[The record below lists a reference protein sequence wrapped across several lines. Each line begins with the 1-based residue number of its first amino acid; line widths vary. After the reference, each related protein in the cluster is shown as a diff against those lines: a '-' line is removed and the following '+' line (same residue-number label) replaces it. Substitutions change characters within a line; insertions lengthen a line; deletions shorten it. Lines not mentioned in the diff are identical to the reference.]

1 MKTRRNILIILG
13 LVLLLGGSYAFYT
26 YQKYSG
32 MQNLLNGEIYL
43 NYLEDNEVHIS
54 GIFPETK
61 EEALKR
67 NDNTVSFKV
76 LSKNTSDK
84 DIYYGITLN
93 YGEEISNKIRIN
105 AKYVMIYLECDGKV
119 LIDGIRY
126 SDFNNRRIYVDKI
139 DAKTYTETTKNYTLR
154 FWIDEE
160 TTISD
165 TDSNASYKA
174 TEWAN
179 SYLNFK
185 VNVDAGL
192 EMMNMPLSM
201 ETNDTYVENN
211 KAYFIA
217 KISNFINVED
227 LGKDSNDTMNLKVSG
242 TNSDIKFSYKDSEG
256 NTVEEKSDTLDLN
269 YLFTKNKIVEI
280 QVFVHP
286 NNDANGKTNVLLE
299 IYKNKELMQ
308 SFIKRVEVKGNNYC
322 LNNGF
327 NKLVDCM
334 LVSDSLSESV
344 DVAKTNISNKG
355 EPNLNDTAPTYTYVE
370 NIEQNKSN
378 VYITNKNTFYF
389 SKSYTFNSEFG
400 TYTLTN
406 PIIDKLSD
414 KYIGYYTLGTTGDA
428 GYQNGNKMYKI
439 NGVNITETENNKIS
453 EISNADVYTYKV
465 FGTIQSEVGLYKTV
479 DDYGDVYYYRGN
491 VQNNNVYFG
500 GYYWKIIRIN
510 GDNSLR
516 MIYQGKSPTG
526 KGTSTSI
533 NNTSYQY
540 NTRISDPT
548 YVGYMYGKNF
558 DHQIG
563 NEIIYDIF
571 QASTKYYFSDSYEFD
586 ETSEI
591 YKLKGNMK
599 QGTLS
604 EMKDEF
610 ETYPYTCIS
619 TSSTESCE
627 ILIKINSFVSE
638 TSAKVQYYS
647 YSSTSLDGTRTNE
660 ISNNIKIQL
669 DKWYETNI
677 LNNYDSDGN
686 LLENYVVDATFC
698 NDRSITNKTYNS
710 GYRVDI
716 GTNYSAYSRFA
727 ESSSKIPTLKC
738 SSDMRDKFSVTSSRG
753 NAKLTYPIALITTDE
768 VVLAGGRYNLK
779 NSDFFLANG
788 VSQWTMT
795 PSFYDGI
802 YQTSSIWNIRP
813 DGLLTHWSYT
823 TSSYAA
829 RPVINIRADVL
840 ISQGDGTT
848 NNPYYLKLK

>member
-1 MKTRRNILIILG
+1 MKTRKNILMVLG

-67 NDNTVSFKV
+67 DDNTISFKV

-93 YGEEISNKIRIN
+93 YGEEISNKVRID
-105 AKYVMIYLECDGKV
+105 AKYIMIYLECDGKV

-154 FWIDEE
+154 FWVDEE

-192 EMMNMPLSM
+192 ETMNMPLSM
-201 ETNDTYVENN
+201 ETSDTYVENN

-217 KISNFINVED
+217 KISNFINMED
-227 LGKDSNDTMNLKVSG
+227 IGKDSNDTMNLKVIG

-256 NTVEEKSDTLDLN
+256 NTVEEKSDTLDLT
-269 YLFTKNKIVEI
+269 YLFTKNKTVEI

-344 DVAKTNISNKG
+344 DVAKTNIANKG

-370 NIEQNKSN
+370 QLTEN
-378 VYITNKNTFYF
+378 VENPYSITGYKFNF
-389 SKSYTFNSEFG
+389 SKTYEFDSNTGTFNLTGNIITDYLSDDYVGYWTGGG
-400 TYTLTN
+400 TNMGSY
-406 PIIDKLSD
+406 KLSNIY
-414 KYIGYYTLGTTGDA
+414 YIKEVNVLNDI
-428 GYQNGNKMYKI
+428 YKI
-439 NGVNITETENNKIS
+439 KKS
-453 EISNADVYTYKV
+453 DKRTYK
-465 FGTIQSEVGLYKTV
+465 IASSIRSEVGLYKTE
-479 DDYGDVYYYRGN
+479 DDYGDVYYYRGD

-500 GYYWKIIRIN
+500 GFYWKIIRTN
-510 GDNSLR
+510 GDGSLR
-516 MIYQGKSPTG
+516 LIYNGDIKNA
-526 KGTSTSI
+526 TSNNTSI
-533 NNTSYQY
+533 NNLLYQY
-540 NTRISDPT
+540 NKRSSDPT
-548 YVGYMYGKNF
+548 YIGYMYGKSF
-558 DHQIG
+558 EHQISDETVY
-563 NEIIYDIF
+563 NNIVV
-571 QASTKYYFSDSYEFD
+571 ATKYYFANNYEFD
-586 ETSEI
+586 EKNET
-591 YKLKGNMK
+591 YKLNGNMK
-599 QGTLS
+599 QGTFS

-610 ETYPYTCIS
+610 KTYPYTCRN
-619 TSSTESCE
+619 TSSTGSCE
-627 ILIKINSFVSE
+627 VLIKVNSLVSE

-660 ISNNIKIQL
+660 ISSNAKTQL
-669 DKWYETNI
+669 DKWYATNI
-677 LNNYDSDGN
+677 VGQTDDDGN
-686 LLENYVVDATFC
+686 LLTNYIVDAKFC
-698 NDRSITNKTYNS
+698 NDRSITDKTYNS
-710 GYRVDI
+710 GYKLGRH
-716 GTNYSAYSRFA
+716 TLYSPYTRLYANSNKTA
-727 ESSSKIPTLKC
+727 TLKC
-738 SSDMRDKFSVTSSRG
+738 SSDVRDQFSITSIYG
-753 NAKLTYPIALITTDE
+753 NGTLTYPIALITADE
-768 VVLAGGRYNLK
+768 VALAGGKDNTK
-779 NSDFFLANG
+779 NENYYLHTNNSY
-788 VSQWTMT
+788 WTMT
-795 PSFYDGI
+795 SSFFDTTTI
-802 YQTSSIWNIRP
+802 SAVVWN
-813 DGLLTHWSYT
+813 
-823 TSSYAA
+823 
-829 RPVINIRADVL
+829 VRATGVLIPWDSVTNTMGVRAVVNVRSDVL
-840 ISQGDGTT
+840 ISSGDGTMDS
-848 NNPYYLKLK
+848 PYQLRLK

>member
-1 MKTRRNILIILG
+1 MKTRKNILMVLG
-13 LVLLLGGSYAFYT
+13 LVLLLGGSYAFYN
-26 YQKYSG
+26 YQKYSD

-67 NDNTVSFKV
+67 DDNTISFKV

-93 YGEEISNKIRIN
+93 YGEEISNKIRIDS
-105 AKYVMIYLECDGKV
+105 KYIMIYLECDGKV

-154 FWIDEE
+154 FWVDEE
-160 TTISD
+160 TSISD

-192 EMMNMPLSM
+192 EEMNMPLSM
-201 ETNDTYVENN
+201 ETSDTYVENN

-217 KISNFINVED
+217 KISNFINMED
-227 LGKDSNDTMNLKVSG
+227 SGKDSNDTMNLKISG

-256 NTVEEKSDTLDLN
+256 NTVEEKSDILDLT
-269 YLFTKNKIVEI
+269 YLFTKNKTVEI

-322 LNNGF
+322 LNNDF

-344 DVAKTNISNKG
+344 DIAKTNIANKG

-370 NIEQNKSN
+370 RLIENVSN
-378 VYITNKNTFYF
+378 PYSVAGYKYYF
-389 SKSYTFNSEFG
+389 SKTYEFDTKTGTFK
-400 TYTLTN
+400 LTGD
-406 PIIDKLSD
+406 IVTDYLSD
-414 KYIGYYTLGTTGDA
+414 KYIDYWTGGGTNMGKSGLSNIYYIKEVDVSTT
-428 GYQNGNKMYKI
+428 NYKI
-439 NGVNITETENNKIS
+439 TKGDKR
-453 EISNADVYTYKV
+453 TYK
-465 FGTIQSEVGLYKTV
+465 IASSIRSEVGLYKTE
-479 DDYGDVYYYRGN
+479 DDYGDVYYYRGD

-500 GYYWKIIRIN
+500 GFYWKIIRTN
-510 GDNSLR
+510 GDGSLR
-516 MIYQGKSPTG
+516 LIYNGKTANATG
-526 KGTSTSI
+526 NNTAI
-533 NNTSYQY
+533 NNTTYQY
-540 NTRISDPT
+540 STKYPDPT

-558 DHQIG
+558 EHQISD
-563 NEIIYDIF
+563 EITYYD
-571 QASTKYYFSDSYEFD
+571 AAVATKYYFADDYEFD
-586 ETSEI
+586 ERTEN

-599 QGTLS
+599 QGTFS

-610 ETYPYTCIS
+610 GTYPYTCKS
-619 TSSTESCE
+619 TNSTALCQV
-627 ILIKINSFVSE
+627 LIKVNSLVSE

-660 ISNNIKIQL
+660 VSSNAKIQL
-669 DKWYETNI
+669 DKWYALNI
-677 LNNYDSDGN
+677 VGKTDVDN
-686 LLENYVVDATFC
+686 LLTNYIVDSKFC
-698 NDRSITNKTYNS
+698 NDRSVANNSEYKLGKHMFYSSYTRLHASAKKT
-710 GYRVDI
+710 
-716 GTNYSAYSRFA
+716 A
-727 ESSSKIPTLKC
+727 TLKC
-738 SSDMRDKFSVTSSRG
+738 SNDIRDQFSITLSYG
-753 NAKLTYPIALITTDE
+753 NIKLEYPIALIMVDE
-768 VVLAGGRYNLK
+768 VALAGGKTNTK
-779 NSDFFLANG
+779 NENYYLHTNNSF
-788 VSQWTMT
+788 WTMT
-795 PSFYDGI
+795 PSYFNAAVYANVWLVTQTGNMTFNSVTFVGGI
-802 YQTSSIWNIRP
+802 
-813 DGLLTHWSYT
+813 
-823 TSSYAA
+823 
-829 RPVINIRADVL
+829 RPVINIRSDVL
-840 ISQGDGTT
+840 ISSGDGTIES
-848 NNPYYLKLK
+848 PYQLALY

>member
-1 MKTRRNILIILG
+1 MVLG

-67 NDNTVSFKV
+67 DDNTISFKV

-93 YGEEISNKIRIN
+93 YGEEISNKIRID
-105 AKYVMIYLECDGKV
+105 AKYIMIYLECDGKV

-154 FWIDEE
+154 FWVDEE

-192 EMMNMPLSM
+192 ETMNMPLSM
-201 ETNDTYVENN
+201 ETSDTYVENN

-217 KISNFINVED
+217 KISNFINMED
-227 LGKDSNDTMNLKVSG
+227 IGKDSNDTMNLKVSG
-242 TNSDIKFSYKDSEG
+242 TNCDIKFSYKDSEG
-256 NTVEEKSDTLDLN
+256 NTVEEKSDTLDLT
-269 YLFTKNKIVEI
+269 YLFTKNKTVEI

-299 IYKNKELMQ
+299 IYKNKELKQ

-327 NKLVDCM
+327 NKLVDCI

-344 DVAKTNISNKG
+344 DVAKTNIANKG

-370 NIEQNKSN
+370 KLSEDVSN
-378 VYITNKNTFYF
+378 PYKVSNQKFYF
-389 SKSYTFNSEFG
+389 SKTYEFDEKTGTFK
-400 TYTLTN
+400 LTGE
-406 PIIDKLSD
+406 IITDYLSD
-414 KYIGYYTLGTTGDA
+414 DYIGYWTGGGT
-428 GYQNGNKMYKI
+428 NRGNSNLNVIYNVKATEMSDDYYVIKKADERKYKI
-439 NGVNITETENNKIS
+439 ASSIR
-453 EISNADVYTYKV
+453 
-465 FGTIQSEVGLYKTV
+465 SEVGLYKTE
-479 DDYGDVYYYRGN
+479 DDYGDVYYYRGD

-500 GYYWKIIRIN
+500 GYYFKIIRTN
-510 GDNSLR
+510 GDGSIRL
-516 MIYQGKSPTG
+516 IYNGETKNA
-526 KGTSTSI
+526 TSNNTAI
-533 NNTSYQY
+533 NNTAYQY
-540 NTRISDPT
+540 NNHYQDPT

-558 DHQIG
+558 EYQVSD
-563 NEIIYDIF
+563 ETIYNDISSL
-571 QASTKYYFSDSYEFD
+571 AKYYFADGYEFD
-586 ETSEI
+586 KTNEV

-599 QGTLS
+599 QGTFS

-610 ETYPYTCIS
+610 GTYPYTCRN
-619 TSSTESCE
+619 TSSTGSCE
-627 ILIKINSFVSE
+627 VLIKVNSLVSE
-638 TSAKVQYYS
+638 TSIKAQYYS

-660 ISNNIKIQL
+660 ISSNVKMQLDNWYENNIIGKENNGYL
-669 DKWYETNI
+669 VTNYI
-677 LNNYDSDGN
+677 
-686 LLENYVVDATFC
+686 VDNTFC
-698 NDRSITNKTYNS
+698 SDRSITDLTYNS
-710 GYRVDI
+710 GYKLNIHTRYSPYTRLYQNKI
-716 GTNYSAYSRFA
+716 KTTN
-727 ESSSKIPTLKC
+727 LKC
-738 SSDMRDKFSVTSSRG
+738 NDVRDRFSITSDYG
-753 NAKLTYPIALITTDE
+753 NADLTYPVALITADE
-768 VVLAGGRYNLK
+768 VMLAGGSYSAK
-779 NSDFFLANG
+779 NENYYLHTNG
-788 VSQWTMT
+788 YFWTMT
-795 PSFYDGI
+795 PSFWTSAYAFSFVNDVYPEGI
-802 YQTSSIWNIRP
+802 MSSYRINSRQGLRAVINIRP
-813 DGLLTHWSYT
+813 D
-823 TSSYAA
+823 
-829 RPVINIRADVL
+829 VL
-840 ISQGDGTT
+840 ILCGDGTMDS
-848 NNPYYLKLK
+848 PYQLRLK

>member
-1 MKTRRNILIILG
+1 MKTRKNILIVLG

-67 NDNTVSFKV
+67 NDNTISFKV

-93 YGEEISNKIRIN
+93 YGEEISNKVRID
-105 AKYVMIYLECDGKV
+105 AKYIMMYLECDGKV

-154 FWIDEE
+154 FWVDEE

-165 TDSNASYKA
+165 TDTNASYKA

-192 EMMNMPLSM
+192 ETMNMPLSM
-201 ETNDTYVENN
+201 ETSDTFVENN

-217 KISNFINVED
+217 KISNYVNAED
-227 LGKDSNDTMNLKVSG
+227 AGLASNDKMNLKVIG

-256 NTVEEKSDTLDLN
+256 NTVEEKSATLDLT
-269 YLFTKNKIVEI
+269 YLFTKNKTVEI

-327 NKLVDCM
+327 TKLVDCM

-344 DVAKTNISNKG
+344 DVAKTNIANKG
-355 EPNLNDTAPTYTYVE
+355 EPNLNDTAPTYTY
-370 NIEQNKSN
+370 IEQLTEDVSN
-378 VYITNKNTFYF
+378 PYSITGYKYYF
-389 SKSYTFNSEFG
+389 AKSYSFDEKTGTFKLTG
-400 TYTLTN
+400 TITTDY
-406 PIIDKLSD
+406 LSD
-414 KYIGYYTLGTTGDA
+414 NYVGYWTGGGTSM
-428 GYQNGNKMYKI
+428 GNSGLNNIYYVKAVDVSTTNYKI
-439 NGVNITETENNKIS
+439 TK
-453 EISNADVYTYKV
+453 ADKRTYKIV
-465 FGTIQSEVGLYKTV
+465 SSIRSEVGLYKTE
-479 DDYGDVYYYRGN
+479 DDYGDVYYYRGD

-500 GYYWKIIRIN
+500 EFYWKIIRTN
-510 GDNSLR
+510 GDGSLR
-516 MIYQGKSPTG
+516 LIYNGKTANATG
-526 KGTSTSI
+526 NNTAI
-533 NNTSYQY
+533 NNTTYQY
-540 NTRISDPT
+540 STKYPDPT

-558 DHQIG
+558 EHQISDETTYYG
-563 NEIIYDIF
+563 I
-571 QASTKYYFSDSYEFD
+571 AVATKYYFADDYEFD
-586 ETSEI
+586 DTTEN

-599 QGTLS
+599 QGTFS
-604 EMKDEF
+604 EMKEEF
-610 ETYPYTCIS
+610 KTYPYTCKSDDS
-619 TSSTESCE
+619 TASCQV
-627 ILIKINSFVSE
+627 LIKVNSLVTE

-660 ISNNIKIQL
+660 VSSNAKTQL
-669 DKWYETNI
+669 DKWYATNMVGKA
-677 LNNYDSDGN
+677 DSTGN
-686 LLENYVVDATFC
+686 LLTNYIADATFC
-698 NDRSITNKTYNS
+698 NDRNITDKTYNS
-710 GYRVDI
+710 GYKL
-716 GTNYSAYSRFA
+716 GQNTFYSPFTRLYQSANKQA
-727 ESSSKIPTLKC
+727 TLKC
-738 SSDMRDKFSVTSSRG
+738 STDTRDAFSTTLSRG
-753 NAKLTYPIALITTDE
+753 NGKLAYPVALITADE
-768 VVLAGGRYNLK
+768 VALAGGKHNTK
-779 NSDFFLANG
+779 NENYYLRTNGYFWTMSPSSFGDDYTFARISFVYPTGELDPWRSVAYSNG
-788 VSQWTMT
+788 V
-795 PSFYDGI
+795 
-802 YQTSSIWNIRP
+802 R
-813 DGLLTHWSYT
+813 
-823 TSSYAA
+823 A
-829 RPVINIRADVL
+829 VINLRSDLL
-840 ISQGDGTT
+840 ISSGDGTT
-848 NNPYYLKLK
+848 ENPYQLTLQ

>member
-1 MKTRRNILIILG
+1 MKTRKNILMVLG
-13 LVLLLGGSYAFYT
+13 LVLLLGVSYAFYT

-67 NDNTVSFKV
+67 NDNTISFKV

-93 YGEEISNKIRIN
+93 YGEEISNKVRIDS
-105 AKYVMIYLECDGKV
+105 KYIMIYLECDGKV

-154 FWIDEE
+154 FWVDEE

-165 TDSNASYKA
+165 TDTNASYKA

-192 EMMNMPLSM
+192 ETMNMPLSM
-201 ETNDTYVENN
+201 ETSDTYVENN

-217 KISNFINVED
+217 KISNFINIED
-227 LGKDSNDTMNLKVSG
+227 LGKDSNDTMNLKVTG

-256 NTVEEKSDTLDLN
+256 NTVEEKSDILDLT

-327 NKLVDCM
+327 NKLVDCI

-344 DVAKTNISNKG
+344 DVAKTNIANKG

-370 NIEQNKSN
+370 QLTEDVSN
-378 VYITNKNTFYF
+378 PYKISNQKFYF
-389 SKSYTFNSEFG
+389 SKTYEFDEKTGTFK
-400 TYTLTN
+400 LTGE
-406 PIIDKLSD
+406 IITDYLSD
-414 KYIGYYTLGTTGDA
+414 VYIGYWTGGGT
-428 GYQNGNKMYKI
+428 NRGNSNLNVIYNIKATEMSDDYYVIKKADERKYKI
-439 NGVNITETENNKIS
+439 ASSIR
-453 EISNADVYTYKV
+453 
-465 FGTIQSEVGLYKTV
+465 SEVGLYKTE
-479 DDYGDVYYYRGN
+479 DDYGDVYYYRGD

-500 GYYWKIIRIN
+500 GYYFKIIRTN
-510 GDNSLR
+510 GDGSIRL
-516 MIYQGKSPTG
+516 IYNGETKNA
-526 KGTSTSI
+526 TSNNTAI
-533 NNTSYQY
+533 NNTAYQY
-540 NTRISDPT
+540 NNHYQDPT

-558 DHQIG
+558 EYQVSD
-563 NEIIYDIF
+563 ETIYNDISSL
-571 QASTKYYFSDSYEFD
+571 AKYYFADGYEFD
-586 ETSEI
+586 KTNEV

-599 QGTLS
+599 QGTFS
-604 EMKDEF
+604 EMKNEF
-610 ETYPYTCIS
+610 GTYPYTCRN
-619 TSSTESCE
+619 TSSTGSCE
-627 ILIKINSFVSE
+627 VLIKVNSLVSE
-638 TSAKVQYYS
+638 TSIKAQYYS

-660 ISNNIKIQL
+660 ISSNVKMQLDNWYENNIIGKENNGYL
-669 DKWYETNI
+669 VTNYI
-677 LNNYDSDGN
+677 
-686 LLENYVVDATFC
+686 VDNTFC
-698 NDRSITNKTYNS
+698 SDRSITDLTYNS
-710 GYRVDI
+710 GYKLNIHTR
-716 GTNYSAYSRFA
+716 YSPYTRLYQNKTKTAN
-727 ESSSKIPTLKC
+727 LKC
-738 SSDMRDKFSVTSSRG
+738 SDVRDRFSVTSDYG
-753 NAKLTYPIALITTDE
+753 NANLTYPVALITADE
-768 VVLAGGRYNLK
+768 VMLAGGSYSAK
-779 NSDFFLANG
+779 NENYYLHTNG
-788 VSQWTMT
+788 YFWTMT
-795 PSFYDGI
+795 PSFWTSAYAFSFVNDVYPEGI
-802 YQTSSIWNIRP
+802 MASYRINSRQGIRSVINIRP
-813 DGLLTHWSYT
+813 D
-823 TSSYAA
+823 
-829 RPVINIRADVL
+829 VL
-840 ISQGDGTT
+840 ISCGDGTMDS
-848 NNPYYLKLK
+848 PYQLRLK